1 MRTYS
6 IEGMGDA
13 LLSVQRPLIVTHVR
27 PDGDT
32 VAACS
37 ALCYFYRDRG
47 ADVAYASEEEIPK
60 RLQFLVNGFR
70 RETDFTGYT
79 PITVDVASPGQL
91 GALAEPL
98 KNGRGVRYM
107 IDHHA
112 SGRPFAPGLIMPDA
126 SSAAEVIFLIFESL
140 EAKKK
145 MKITKEIAT
154 ALYAGMSSDTG
165 CFRYSNATPR
175 THKAAARLLAG
186 QIDGAEIN
194 RLLFDAKTD
203 EQIRAEGVISEKL
216 ISAGDGITYATLTK
230 AERDGYGLTFADFE
244 TAIDIVR
251 SLEGTEIAMVA
262 KETETP
268 GEYRISMRST
278 GFDVSEV
285 AATFDGG
292 GHVRAAGCSVTANS
306 PEEAA
311 ARVLSVIRDKL
322 KNKR

>member
-13 LLSVQRPLIVTHVR
+13 LLSVQRPLIVTHAR

-37 ALCYFYRDRG
+37 ALLHFYRERG
-47 ADVAYASEEEIPK
+47 TDVAYASEEEIPK
-60 RLQFLVNGFR
+60 RLQFLVSGFTR
-70 RETDFTGYT
+70 ATDFTGYT
-79 PITVDVASPGQL
+79 PIAVDVASPGQL
-91 GALAEPL
+91 GNLAEPL
-98 KNGRGVRYM
+98 NNGRGVRYM

-112 SGRPFAPGLIMPDA
+112 SGRPFAPGIILPDA
-126 SSAAEVIFLIFESL
+126 SSAAEIVFLIFESM

-145 MKITKEIAT
+145 MKITHDIAV

-175 THKAAARLLAG
+175 THRAAARLLAG

-194 RLLFDAKTD
+194 RLLFDTKTD
-203 EQIRAEGVISEKL
+203 EQIRAEGMISEKL
-216 ISAGDGITYATLTK
+216 IPAGDGVTYATLTK
-230 AERDGYGLTFADFE
+230 AERDACHLTFADFE

-278 GFDVSEV
+278 GFDVSKV
-285 AATFDGG
+285 AAFFDGG
-292 GHVRAAGCSVTANS
+292 GHVRAAGCSVMADS
-306 PEEAA
+306 PEDAA
-311 ARVLSVIRDKL
+311 ARVLTVIRENL
-322 KNKR
+322 KNER

>member
-1 MRTYS
+1 MRAYS

-13 LLSVQRPLIVTHVR
+13 LLSVLHPLIVTHAR

-32 VAACS
+32 VAACA
-37 ALCYFYRDRG
+37 ALCHFYRDRG
-47 ADVAYASEEEIPK
+47 TPVAYASEEEIPK
-60 RLQFLVNGFR
+60 RLQFLLNGFER
-70 RETDFTGYT
+70 ATDFTDYT

-91 GALAEPL
+91 GLLAEPL
-98 KNGRGVRYM
+98 KDGRAVRYM

-112 SGRPFAPGLIMPDA
+112 TGRPFAPGLIIPDA
-126 SSAAEVIFLIFESL
+126 SSAAEVIFLIFESM

-145 MKITKEIAT
+145 MKITTEIAG

-175 THKAAARLLAG
+175 THRAAARLLAG
-186 QIDGAEIN
+186 HIDGAEIN

-203 EQIRAEGVISEKL
+203 EQIRAEGL
-216 ISAGDGITYATLTK
+216 IAERLVSAGDGITYATLTK
-230 AERDGYGLTFADFE
+230 AERDGFGLSFADFE

-268 GEYRISMRST
+268 GEYRVSMRST
-278 GFDVSEV
+278 GFDVSSV
-285 AATFDGG
+285 AAAFEGG
-292 GHVRAAGCSVTANS
+292 GHVRAAGCTVVANT
-306 PEEAA
+306 PKEAA
-311 ARVLSVIRDKL
+311 EQVLAVIRDKL
-322 KNKR
+322 KK